1 MRCIARF
8 AMTAV
13 AAALAG
19 CVYTGAYHD
28 AGYAMSSDPY
38 TADIP
43 PRPVYPQ
50 YVLTFPDD
58 TMYFYP
64 IYQDVPRHADLKLES
79 MRCVTDSTG
88 HVVVA
93 ASVRNL
99 GSNIVPAVPQLWG
112 DIGAFRVGATVTTA
126 SGGHEQTY
134 ATQIVPLMVTGAST
148 LVMSPLAAPA
158 SDIVRIDVE
167 LDPDRIVPD
176 PLRDNNV
183 LTWQGTM
190 QAADP
195 QCTAARR

>member
-1 MRCIARF
+1 MRCIARLGL
-8 AMTAV
+8 AVV

-28 AGYAMSSDPY
+28 AGYRLSADPY
-38 TADIP
+38 TAEIP

-50 YVLTFPDD
+50 YVLTFPDETD
-58 TMYFYP
+58 YFYP
-64 IYQDVPRHADLKLES
+64 MYQDEPRHADLKLES

-93 ASVRNL
+93 ANVKNL
-99 GSNIVPAVPQLWG
+99 GSNIVPAIPQLWN

-126 SGGHEQTY
+126 SGRYEQVY
-134 ATQIVPLMVTGAST
+134 AAQVIPLMVTGATT
-148 LVMSPLAAPA
+148 LVMSPLAVPA

-167 LDPDRIVPD
+167 VDPDRVVPD

-195 QCTAARR
+195 QCSAARR